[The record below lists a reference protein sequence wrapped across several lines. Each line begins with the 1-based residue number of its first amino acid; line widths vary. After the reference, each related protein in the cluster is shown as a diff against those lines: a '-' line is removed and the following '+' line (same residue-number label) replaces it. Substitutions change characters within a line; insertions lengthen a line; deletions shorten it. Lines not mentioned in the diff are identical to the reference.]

1 MKLFK
6 DIEFKD
12 HPSIENATI
21 GTITLTNGFD
31 AVLIA
36 HVKNEKTG
44 KIDEKING
52 EVVFKKNKKISEN
65 YQFEIYQNDLNDDDS
80 FEIEDGIHSLSNL
93 TPEKINEYL
102 VSIQELGH
110 EEYSLRIKQR
120 KRDNFFKK
128 FENYIDK

>member
-1 MKLFK
+1 MYIFS
-6 DIEFKD
+6 F
-12 HPSIENATI
+12 SIYSRH
-21 GTITLTNGFD
+21 
-31 AVLIA
+31 VLIA

-44 KIDEKING
+44 KIDKKLNG

-65 YQFEIYQNDLNDDDS
+65 YQFEIYQNDLNDDDL
-80 FEIEDGIHSLSNL
+80 FEIEDGIYSLSNL

-102 VSIQELGH
+102 VSMQKLGH
-110 EEYSLRIKQR
+110 EEYSFKIKQR

>member
-44 KIDEKING
+44 KIDKKLNG

-65 YQFEIYQNDLNDDDS
+65 YQFEIYQNDLNDDDL
-80 FEIEDGIHSLSNL
+80 FEIEDGIYSLSNL

>member
-44 KIDEKING
+44 KIDKKLNG

>member
-44 KIDEKING
+44 KIDKKING

>member
-44 KIDEKING
+44 KIDKKING

-65 YQFEIYQNDLNDDDS
+65 YQFEIYQNDLNDDDL
-80 FEIEDGIHSLSNL
+80 FEIEDGIYSLSNL

>member
-44 KIDEKING
+44 KIDKKLNG
-52 EVVFKKNKKISEN
+52 EVLFKKNKKISEN